1 MDKDGLS
8 NGLNGIIDSINDV
21 DQELMGMMIVSDI
34 PILEKITLNSE
45 YNLQAYQE
53 IEKAFNFAVQAVN
66 TLVNISWKLGVVDII
81 TGEIVKKIKAL
92 VIHDI
97 QELSVAT
104 FLNDK
109 LLEIQNKFNE
119 VKKLFITYGYI
130 KERK

>member
-1 MDKDGLS
+1 MDKNGLS

-34 PILEKITLNSE
+34 PILEKITFNSE

-53 IEKAFNFAVQAVN
+53 IDKAFNFAVQAVN
-66 TLVNISWKLGVVDII
+66 TLVNISWKLGVVDIM
-81 TGEIVKKIKAL
+81 TGEIVKKIKTL

-119 VKKLFITYGYI
+119 VKELFITYGYI